1 MNKKVELEKVKDYLP
16 ALSRKGALRIENII
30 IYLDRR
36 SMEVIFK
43 EVLEEMLQDT
53 YHVEKLFDKEQLV
66 KMWIEG
72 IEKKIL
78 FKT

>member
-1 MNKKVELEKVKDYLP
+1 
-16 ALSRKGALRIENII
+16 
-30 IYLDRR
+30 
-36 SMEVIFK
+36 MEVIFK

-72 IEKKIL
+72 IEKRYYSRL
-78 FKT
+78 NRRMYARESFRYY